1 MGLRA
6 TIAAAAK
13 SAFGAVGDLPVTM
26 TLTRTANTYN
36 ATTGAAS
43 TSATTYAA
51 SAILT
56 SFALKEADG
65 IVVLS
70 EDKKAIIRQSG
81 LAVTPR
87 VTDTLVNA
95 AGKVHQI
102 ISVRQDPAGATW
114 TLHIRAAS

>member
-6 TIAAAAK
+6 TIAAAAA
-13 SAFGAVGDLPVTM
+13 SAFGAVGDLPVTV
-26 TLTRTANTYN
+26 TLTRTANTYD
-36 ATTGAAS
+36 ATTGAAA
-43 TSATTYAA
+43 TAATTYST

-70 EDKKAIIRQSG
+70 EDKKAIIRQSS
-81 LAVTPR
+81 LSVTPR
-87 VTDTLVNA
+87 VTDTLIDA
-95 AGKVHQI
+95 AGKVHQVVN
-102 ISVRQDPAGATW
+102 VRQDPAGATW